1 MTIWL
6 KMIGREDEESGL
18 LMGFGDHCLT
28 RDCGQQDAASELP
41 VLHRDTMQ
49 GFQCRVL
56 TVVYCAAGGWA
67 GQRSSGVQEVGP
79 LTPPPSPPQL
89 TLSPKPAES

>member
-1 MTIWL
+1 
-6 KMIGREDEESGL
+6 
-18 LMGFGDHCLT
+18 MGFGDHCLT

-49 GFQCRVL
+49 GFQCRVDCCVL
-56 TVVYCAAGGWA
+56 CSGAAGGWA

-89 TLSPKPAES
+89 TLSPKPAESWEGFEAGTHNTGI